1 MAATTAVAAY
11 QEMTAEA
18 MAARIAE
25 LAAETE
31 GFGAEV
37 SQLPEVPKFKGRLSK
52 ARQTFEHFDANGS
65 GTIEFKEVEVGLRAL
80 GLKLHADDDLRT
92 IFDEI
97 DADGSGKLEL
107 SEFGA
112 LLERVALLKQ
122 GRAASGTRSFE
133 QQSAAVR
140 VLHAQ
145 AAERPL
151 ELLAEGEVRTLVR
164 CAAADHPAILQQ
176 ALSALATLAEA
187 ALACAVAVAAD
198 RGLPAV
204 LAALAKP
211 PKQAGCRREGA
222 RLLAALAQEAG
233 AANEAA
239 ARRKLRME
247 LHAGSLPPLLA
258 LGAAAAQRGAYC
270 QATRLHV
277 AQALAG
283 LSAEPEL
290 DAQLG
295 DTGGGAVLRLLCT
308 LADSPD
314 SETRLHAVLAIAACA
329 ATPESA
335 WALVG
340 FGALPPLLIA
350 SSIAE
355 PPALSEAAQQA
366 LARMRWL
373 EQWQHVHGVD
383 PLAPCPSELRA
394 TPYFERFP
402 VWGV

>member
-1 MAATTAVAAY
+1 M
-11 QEMTAEA
+11 
-18 MAARIAE
+18 
-25 LAAETE
+25 
-31 GFGAEV
+31 
-37 SQLPEVPKFKGRLSK
+37 
-52 ARQTFEHFDANGS
+52 
-65 GTIEFKEVEVGLRAL
+65 
-80 GLKLHADDDLRT
+80 
-92 IFDEI
+92 
-97 DADGSGKLEL
+97 
-107 SEFGA
+107 
-112 LLERVALLKQ
+112 
-122 GRAASGTRSFE
+122 
-133 QQSAAVR
+133 
-140 VLHAQ
+140 
-145 AAERPL
+145 
-151 ELLAEGEVRTLVR
+151 
-164 CAAADHPAILQQ
+164 
-176 ALSALATLAEA
+176 
-187 ALACAVAVAAD
+187 
-198 RGLPAV
+198 
-204 LAALAKP
+204 
-211 PKQAGCRREGA
+211 
-222 RLLAALAQEAG
+222 
-233 AANEAA
+233 
-239 ARRKLRME
+239 
-247 LHAGSLPPLLA
+247 
-258 LGAAAAQRGAYC
+258 
-270 QATRLHV
+270 

-290 DAQLG
+290 AAQLG